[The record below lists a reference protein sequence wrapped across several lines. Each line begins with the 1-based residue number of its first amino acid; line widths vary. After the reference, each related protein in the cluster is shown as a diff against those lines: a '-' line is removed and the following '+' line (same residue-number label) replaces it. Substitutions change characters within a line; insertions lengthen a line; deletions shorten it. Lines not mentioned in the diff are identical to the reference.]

1 MVMDRLWSLTPGC
14 KFTSWLYD
22 LQQIILSA
30 ALSSPIKSG
39 DQKVFDTVVK
49 VTSLTCIKPPAQS
62 LHCKHCISVSWFQD
76 YYDYVNDNCD
86 LYNRMNLSLHIM
98 YEVFPNFHHLACC
111 VMIVFNL
118 FFFPTRLS
126 VLFCVTTLYYQLPA
140 NSWTM
145 VGAQ

>member
-1 MVMDRLWSLTPGC
+1 MKLLTGLVFSGWRGVSSHSFSFP
-14 KFTSWLYD
+14 S
-22 LQQIILSA
+22 
-30 ALSSPIKSG
+30 SSPPLL
-39 DQKVFDTVVK
+39 FFFLPALTLLY
-49 VTSLTCIKPPAQS
+49 TFSLQLFQTNFRSSWAPCLLLLSCCCTGCVLCLNHLLPF
-62 LHCKHCISVSWFQD
+62 LHLAMIYQ
-76 YYDYVNDNCD
+76 Y
-86 LYNRMNLSLHIM
+86 LNLSLHIM